1 MSIAFIFPGQG
12 SQSVGMGADLA
23 EAFASAREVFQ
34 EVDDALGQK
43 LFALMREGPDSD
55 LTLTENAQPAL
66 MAVSLAV
73 ARVLE
78 KEFGI
83 GIERAA
89 FVAGHSLGEYSA
101 LAAAGASSALA
112 QSAAAKA
119 TVDAAKVQGVVGEQ
133 ADGYLGIVAG
143 ADAALRE
150 AVTDI
155 NTVRAAAYKDIAV
168 KTGVT
173 PEAAGQATAKQ
184 LYSRLAPG
192 QYWKPL
198 DGGWMKK

>member
-1 MSIAFIFPGQG
+1 M
-12 SQSVGMGADLA
+12 
-23 EAFASAREVFQ
+23 
-34 EVDDALGQK
+34 
-43 LFALMREGPDSD
+43 MRK
-55 LTLTENAQPAL
+55 TLT
-66 MAVSLAV
+66 VLAMG
-73 ARVLE
+73 L
-78 KEFGI
+78 
-83 GIERAA
+83 
-89 FVAGHSLGEYSA
+89 S
-101 LAAAGASSALA
+101 LAAAGAGSALA

-143 ADAALRE
+143 GDAALRE
-150 AVTDI
+150 AVTEI
-155 NTVRAAAYKDIAV
+155 NTGRAAAYKDIAV